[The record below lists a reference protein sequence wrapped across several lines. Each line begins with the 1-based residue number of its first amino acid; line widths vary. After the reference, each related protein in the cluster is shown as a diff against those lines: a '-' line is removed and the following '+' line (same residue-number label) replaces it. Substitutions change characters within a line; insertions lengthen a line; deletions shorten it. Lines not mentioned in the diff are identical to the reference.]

1 MPNPSWTSSFKQA
14 GVGRGIARAGAEIGD
29 VLREKKKRE
38 EEIADQKRQDQVQT
52 LRMWA
57 PNVSVQE
64 FDKKIAQMDPKD
76 RPPDDVIAL
85 MRTIAGVN
93 LYAKDVK
100 NNVTQNDLNN
110 VLSNPD
116 IPKEEKIKFARSFA
130 IDQKVPGDRIDDLLI
145 SYGLIKPEEKGG
157 KESIPIDRTPHGTQA
172 RFLETTLSPL
182 VSQKKDFLMSQIMS
196 EDDIKKLER
205 LERAYANLMQNPGKF
220 YSKSEW
226 DKILKDVK
234 IIQDK
239 VNPEPKKSKW
249 DQFKVQ

>member
-14 GVGRGIARAGAEIGD
+14 GIGRGIARAGAEIGD

-93 LYAKDVK
+93 LYAQDVK
-100 NNVTQNDLNN
+100 KNV
-110 VLSNPD
+110 
-116 IPKEEKIKFARSFA
+116 KEPITEALIGILTDKTKSTEDKIKVARAFA
-130 IDQKVPGDRIDDLLI
+130 IDNNVPGDRVDDLLM

-157 KESIPIDRTPHGTQA
+157 KEKGTCQ
-172 RFLETTLSPL
+172 EKGTS
-182 VSQKKDFLMSQIMS
+182 
-196 EDDIKKLER
+196 
-205 LERAYANLMQNPGKF
+205 
-220 YSKSEW
+220 
-226 DKILKDVK
+226 
-234 IIQDK
+234 
-239 VNPEPKKSKW
+239 
-249 DQFKVQ
+249 